1 MADNLQDFLKRAAAK
16 RQQQAEGGPP
26 PIDSVRANP
35 PAIQPSSPAPFIEI
49 VETERV
55 PAPEIVETE
64 RVLAPSLSE
73 RVAANVSSHVQQHLN
88 SDAYDQRAAQMGDRV
103 EGSHLDSHMHEVFD
117 HQVGDLAQTS
127 YSDDVYDDDTSDD
140 AYQIS
145 HVDHYETQDKKPQS
159 GLIADLLASPK
170 NIRQAF
176 IFSEIIKPPSD
187 RWED

>member
-16 RQQQAEGGPP
+16 RQQQTEGGPP

-145 HVDHYETQDKKPQS
+145 HVDHHETQDKKPQP